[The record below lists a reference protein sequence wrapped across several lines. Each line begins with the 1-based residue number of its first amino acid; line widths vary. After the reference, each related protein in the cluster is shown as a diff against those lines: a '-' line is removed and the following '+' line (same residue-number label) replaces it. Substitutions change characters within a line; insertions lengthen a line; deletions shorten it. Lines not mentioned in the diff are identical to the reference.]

1 MSKEAFSGGES
12 GVVLN
17 SDRRKSHN
25 HILSAYFQR
34 SMLFILLIVFLCEGI
49 LGAAAGTLLDA
60 PSPPR
65 LVSYDSSAPQIN
77 IEWDMNALASSYTLY
92 YTDKAATTTTAS
104 YSQTTDATVA
114 GVVPCSASDGSPM
127 DLELTV
133 TAADG
138 LESTKSAAVT
148 MICAG
153 LPESPADTRLILRSL
168 DILLLE
174 WEPPADN
181 GGSPILGYAVYMRR
195 TGEAD
200 YDLVYNGT

>member
-1 MSKEAFSGGES
+1 M
-12 GVVLN
+12 
-17 SDRRKSHN
+17 
-25 HILSAYFQR
+25 
-34 SMLFILLIVFLCEGI
+34 
-49 LGAAAGTLLDA
+49 
-60 PSPPR
+60 
-65 LVSYDSSAPQIN
+65 
-77 IEWDMNALASSYTLY
+77 
-92 YTDKAATTTTAS
+92 
-104 YSQTTDATVA
+104 A

-133 TAADG
+133 TADG